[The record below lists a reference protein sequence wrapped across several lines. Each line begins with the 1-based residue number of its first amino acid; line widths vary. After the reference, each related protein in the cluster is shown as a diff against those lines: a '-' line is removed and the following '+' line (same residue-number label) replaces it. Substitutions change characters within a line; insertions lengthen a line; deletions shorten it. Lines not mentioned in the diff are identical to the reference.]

1 MREKL
6 PDTRRSVT
14 HKAVILS
21 EKDGKLDRVKFYITV
36 GFYPDGR
43 PGELFMHMDE
53 AGSTLDGSADSFGI
67 TVSFSLQNGVTWAK
81 LAEKLAY
88 QQFNPQGM
96 TENPALRFVKS
107 YVDYVMRWGELEF
120 GGNAECRVKEDAGPA
135 IAGGGQTPYAE
146 PEKT

>member
-6 PDTRRSVT
+6 PDTRRSIT

-53 AGSTLDGSADSFGI
+53 AGSTLDGAADSFGI

-81 LAEKLAY
+81 LLEKLAY

-96 TENPALRFVKS
+96 TENPDLRFVKS
-107 YVDYVMRWGELEF
+107 YVDYVMRWGALELKKR
-120 GGNAECRVKEDAGPA
+120 GAGNAACGVREDDGR
-135 IAGGGQTPYAE
+135 QT
-146 PEKT
+146 TRHQTG